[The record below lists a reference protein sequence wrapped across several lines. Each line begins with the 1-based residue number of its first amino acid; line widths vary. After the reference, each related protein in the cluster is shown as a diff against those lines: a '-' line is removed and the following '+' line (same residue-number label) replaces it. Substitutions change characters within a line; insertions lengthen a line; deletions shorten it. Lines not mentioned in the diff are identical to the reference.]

1 MNDCPDA
8 GYVETCLDPAVRCN
22 WIACVSGAGLA
33 GFGRCSA
40 RGDWRDPHCPRFEQS
55 QPLGMITR
63 AVLGPD
69 PTEET

>member
-22 WIACVSGAGLA
+22 WVACVNGCGLSGI
-33 GFGRCSA
+33 GRCSA
-40 RGDWRDPHCPRFEQS
+40 RGDWRDPHCPRFEAE

-69 PTEET
+69 PTEEP